1 MEIAGIQ
8 RVTNR
13 HKRGFTLI
21 ELVIVL
27 IVLGILA
34 LIAVPRFIDLRDEAT
49 VAVRSANSAT
59 LHSSLMLYR
68 AEHSG
73 EAPTVRQ
80 LADMITGNNRPTV
93 KGGALWF
100 DSGDGKKYGMVH
112 NRPVF
117 TNSRQASL
125 HHNAQCL
132 DYRSAYKDIISIIF

>member
-1 MEIAGIQ
+1 MEIVGVQ
-8 RVTNR
+8 RITNR

-49 VAVRSANSAT
+49 FAVRSANSAT
-59 LHSSLMLYR
+59 LHSSLMLFR
-68 AEHSG
+68 AEHGG

-93 KGGALWF
+93 RGGELWF
-100 DSGDGKKYGMVH
+100 DAGNGRKYSLQTYSDPQCRG
-112 NRPVF
+112 RP
-117 TNSRQASL
+117 N
-125 HHNAQCL
+125 
-132 DYRSAYKDIISIIF
+132 RSARNRVACLK